1 MKAALKIVA
10 YPTTCNANIV
20 ASLSVSVT
28 AIAESTMY
36 FANVALLTLKL
47 DSAISGHSNLSIVK
61 SSSFVD
67 LLLDDVKCVHD

>member
-10 YPTTCNANIV
+10 YPTTCNANI
-20 ASLSVSVT
+20 ASSLSVSVT

-36 FANVALLTLKL
+36 FANLVLLTLKL
-47 DSAISGHSNLSIVK
+47 DSAISGHSNLSVVK
-61 SSSFVD
+61 SSSFVN